1 MINEEEGVEHTPV
14 SKYRINLEHMPS
26 AQINWMTAQLKERVE
41 LFKRYYG
48 SKTRQEIKE
57 KTGVDVI
64 YDDLINKED
73 SKFWAELCKKDFRR
87 LEKY

>member
-1 MINEEEGVEHTPV
+1 M
-14 SKYRINLEHMPS
+14 
-26 AQINWMTAQLKERVE
+26 E